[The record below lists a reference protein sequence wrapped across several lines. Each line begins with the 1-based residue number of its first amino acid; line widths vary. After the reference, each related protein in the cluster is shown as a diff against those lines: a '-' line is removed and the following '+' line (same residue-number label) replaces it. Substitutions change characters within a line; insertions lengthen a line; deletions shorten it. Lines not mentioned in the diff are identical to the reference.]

1 MKHPLIIADSHG
13 VYFSAVFGHLKDPWE
28 SDGTSPIQITKE
40 GSKVGDYYVL
50 NAKSLFFVRI
60 VTEQGSVIDV
70 HPQMKPMILAEINA
84 YDHCLVSIDGNV
96 HMANFMC
103 KNGLPFDFYEPDS
116 PSFINENRQIVP
128 SWCLEKFLMRGRDIL
143 TAKLM
148 ALKRLL
154 VHLPIYF
161 LAPPLPIPSEAQ
173 IHGESE
179 VFNFSVQQIENPYFR
194 LKVYH
199 AYCRSLEA
207 VCHEVGVAYV
217 PPNKHAADSGG
228 FLLEEYWQGA
238 THAKTDYY
246 SFLNRD

>member
-1 MKHPLIIADSHG
+1 MRGLPDDPFKRLQLPVKHPLIIADSHG

-103 KNGLPFDFYEPDS
+103 KNGLPFDFMS
-116 PSFINENRQIVP
+116 PI
-128 SWCLEKFLMRGRDIL
+128 
-143 TAKLM
+143 
-148 ALKRLL
+148 ALVSSMK
-154 VHLPIYF
+154 IGKSY
-161 LAPPLPIPSEAQ
+161 PLGAW
-173 IHGESE
+173 
-179 VFNFSVQQIENPYFR
+179 
-194 LKVYH
+194 
-199 AYCRSLEA
+199 RS
-207 VCHEVGVAYV
+207 
-217 PPNKHAADSGG
+217 S
-228 FLLEEYWQGA
+228 
-238 THAKTDYY
+238 
-246 SFLNRD
+246 